1 MKEQLKEIEVFVR
14 ARYPYIYVVTY
25 EEERVEELFSFIAK
39 TRGKTLYTWS
49 CTQGLV
55 DKSSARQ
62 DHGKNKDPLAALE
75 AIHAI
80 TDSAL
85 FLMYDFHPYIHDH
98 SIVRKLREL
107 SLSLKTS
114 FRNVVFISPV
124 LKIPTELEKDIVV
137 VDFELPTV
145 NELEVLLNRII
156 TEITQNPKVQV
167 LLDPDT
173 KEKMLHAAR
182 GLTLKEAENVFAKAL
197 VSNARL
203 DAEDIPIILSE
214 KKQIIRK
221 SGMLEYYEA
230 SESMQDVGGLET
242 LKDWLEK
249 RGLAFSERART
260 FGLPAPKGIL
270 LIGVQGCGKSLCAKA
285 VSQLWSLP
293 LLRLDVGKIFSSLV
307 GSSEENT
314 RKAMQVCESV
324 APCILWVD
332 EIEKAFSGV
341 QSSNF
346 SDAGTMA
353 RVFGYFITWLQEKK
367 SAVFVVATA
376 NNISQLPPELMR
388 KGRFDEIFFVDL
400 PEENERKD
408 IFKIHLLKRKK
419 DAEKFDLKACA
430 RASEGFSGA
439 EIEQAIIS
447 ALFDAFYKNSE
458 LTTELLLEN
467 LHQSVPLS
475 KTMEEDIQRIRQW
488 AEGRARY
495 ASLKE
500 GKPITSP
507 QGKTRA
513 LEMEG

>member
-1 MKEQLKEIEVFVR
+1 MAGLQKEIEIFVR

-25 EEERVEELFSFIAK
+25 EEERVEEFFVQLAK
-39 TRGKTLYTWS
+39 ARGKSLFTWS

-55 DKSSARQ
+55 DKFSARQ
-62 DHGKNKDPLAALE
+62 EHARQKDPLMALDS
-75 AIHAI
+75 IDHI
-80 TDSAL
+80 TDPAL
-85 FLMYDFHPYIHDH
+85 FLLYDFHPYIHDF

-107 SLSLKTS
+107 SNTLKTS
-114 FRNVVFISPV
+114 FRNVVFISPI
-124 LKIPTELEKDIVV
+124 LKIPPELEKDIVV
-137 VDFELPTV
+137 VDFELPNV
-145 NELEVLLNRII
+145 EDLEALLNKII
-156 TEITQNPKVQV
+156 SEVKQNPKVQV
-167 LLDPDT
+167 FVEGDV
-173 KEKMLHAAR
+173 KEKILNAAR

-203 DAEDIPIILSE
+203 DEEDVPIILSE

-230 SESMQDVGGLET
+230 QESMKDVGGLET
-242 LKDWLEK
+242 LKAWLEK
-249 RGLAFSERART
+249 RGLAFSERARSY
-260 FGLPAPKGIL
+260 GLPAPKGIL

-307 GSSEENT
+307 GSSEENS

-324 APCILWVD
+324 SPCVLWVD

-367 SAVFVVATA
+367 SPVFVVATA

-400 PEENERKD
+400 PDFDERRE
-408 IFKIHLLKRKK
+408 IFKIHLKKRSK
-419 DAEKFDLKACA
+419 DTEKFNLEKCSKEA
-430 RASEGFSGA
+430 EGFSGA
-439 EIEQAIIS
+439 EIEQSVIS
-447 ALFDAFYKNSE
+447 ALFDAFYKQSE
-458 LTTELLLEN
+458 LSTELLLESIHN
-467 LHQSVPLS
+467 SVPLS
-475 KTMEEDIQRIRQW
+475 KTMAEDISALRKW

-495 ASLKE
+495 ASEKISRGAAPE
-500 GKPITSP
+500 NKA
-507 QGKTRA
+507 RA